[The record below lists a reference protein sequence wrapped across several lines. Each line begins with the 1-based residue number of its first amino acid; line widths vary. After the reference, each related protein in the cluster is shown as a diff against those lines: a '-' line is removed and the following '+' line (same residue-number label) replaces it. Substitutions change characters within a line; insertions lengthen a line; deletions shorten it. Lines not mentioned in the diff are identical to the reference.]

1 MTRVSRQHTMIALLY
16 VFLLAGGLW
25 HVLGV
30 LQKEMRLLAAPMIVL
45 LCLLLC
51 CEYLRQLRAEATA
64 ANHASQRFVLW
75 SVFVLIGGFCIE
87 LAGVKTGAIFGSYFY
102 GETLQP
108 ALWEIPLVIGFAW
121 LGIIISAAV
130 ISQRLMPERFSRRPF
145 LIAVCIAMLMVIF
158 DVLMEPAAMKLGYW
172 TWYEGIVPWRNYLA
186 WFVFGFILS
195 YIGLRLGLLMEKSLP
210 LAVHAYVAQLGYF
223 MLVKLA

>member
-1 MTRVSRQHTMIALLY
+1 MIALLY
-16 VFLLAGGLW
+16 VVLLAGGFW
-25 HVLGV
+25 HVFGV
-30 LQKEMRLLAAPMIVL
+30 LQREMRLLAAPMIVM

-51 CEYLRQLRAEATA
+51 FEYLRHLRVDA
-64 ANHASQRFVLW
+64 ASSIHAGQRFVLW

-87 LAGVKTGAIFGSYFY
+87 LAGVKTGAIFGSYSY

-108 ALWEIPLVIGFAW
+108 ALWEIPLAIGFAW
-121 LGIIISAAV
+121 LGMIISASV
-130 ISQRLMPERFSRRPF
+130 ISQRLLPARFARRPL
-145 LIAVCIAMLMVIF
+145 LIAACIALLMVIF
-158 DVLMEPAAMKLGYW
+158 DMFMEPAATKLGYW
-172 TWYEGIVPWRNYLA
+172 TWRDGIVPWRNYLA

-210 LAVHAYVAQLGYF
+210 LAAHAYVAQLGYF

>member
-1 MTRVSRQHTMIALLY
+1 MTRVGRQYSMIALLY

-30 LQKEMRLLAAPMIVL
+30 LQKEMRLLAAPMIVM

-51 CEYLRQLRAEATA
+51 FEYLCQLRDNATSS
-64 ANHASQRFVLW
+64 NHASQRFVLW

-87 LAGVKTGAIFGSYFY
+87 LAGVKTGIIFGSYFY
-102 GETLQP
+102 GKTLQP
-108 ALWEIPLVIGFAW
+108 ALWEIPLAIGFAW
-121 LGIIISAAV
+121 LGMIISAAV
-130 ISQRLMPERFSRRPF
+130 ISQRLLPARFSRRPF
-145 LIAVCIAMLMVIF
+145 LIAVCIALLMVVF
-158 DVLMEPAAMKLGYW
+158 DVFMEPAAMKLGYW
-172 TWYEGIVPWRNYLA
+172 AWHNGVVPWRNYLA

-195 YIGLRLGLLMEKSLP
+195 YIGLRLGLLMEKSSP

-223 MLVKLA
+223 LLVKLA

>member
-1 MTRVSRQHTMIALLY
+1 MTRVSRQQIMIALLY

-25 HVLGV
+25 HVIGV

-51 CEYLRQLRAEATA
+51 FEYLRQMRIS
-64 ANHASQRFVLW
+64 ANSPNRTGQRFVLW
-75 SVFVLIGGFCIE
+75 SLFVLFGGFCIE

-102 GETLQP
+102 GEALQP
-108 ALWEIPLVIGFAW
+108 ALWEIPLAIGFAW
-121 LGIIISAAV
+121 LGMIISAAV
-130 ISQRLMPERFSRRPF
+130 ISQRLLPARFSRRPI
-145 LIAVCIAMLMVIF
+145 LIAACIALLMVIF
-158 DVLMEPAAMKLGYW
+158 DMFMEPAAMKLGYW
-172 TWYEGIVPWRNYLA
+172 TWHDGIVPWRNYVA

>member
-1 MTRVSRQHTMIALLY
+1 MMQMRGQHIMIALLY

-30 LQKEMRLLAAPMIVL
+30 LQKEMRLLAAPMIVM

-51 CEYLRQLRAEATA
+51 FEYLRQLRVDATSS
-64 ANHASQRFVLW
+64 NHASQRFVLW

-87 LAGVKTGAIFGSYFY
+87 LAGVKTGIIFGLYFY

-108 ALWEIPLVIGFAW
+108 TLWKIPLAIGFAW
-121 LGIIISAAV
+121 LGMIISAAV
-130 ISQRLMPERFSRRPF
+130 ISQRLLPARFSRRP
-145 LIAVCIAMLMVIF
+145 LLMAACIAILMVIF
-158 DVLMEPAAMKLGYW
+158 DVFMEPAAMKLGYW
-172 TWYEGIVPWRNYLA
+172 IWHEGVVPWRNYLA
-186 WFVFGFILS
+186 WFVFGFIFS
-195 YIGLRLGLLMEKSLP
+195 YIGLRLGLLMEKSSP
-210 LAVHAYVAQLGYF
+210 LAMHANVAQLGYF

>member
-1 MTRVSRQHTMIALLY
+1 MRRVSRQQIVVVLVY

-30 LQKEMRLLAAPMIVL
+30 LQKEMRLLATPMIVM

-51 CEYLRQLRAEATA
+51 FEYLRQLRADATS
-64 ANHASQRFVLW
+64 NHLSQKFVLW
-75 SVFVLIGGFCIE
+75 CVFVLIGGFCIE

-108 ALWEIPLVIGFAW
+108 TLCEIPLAIGFAW
-121 LGIIISAAV
+121 LGMIISAAA
-130 ISQRLMPERFSRRPF
+130 ISQRLLSARFSRRPI
-145 LIAVCIAMLMVIF
+145 LIATCIALLMVIF
-158 DVLMEPAAMKLGYW
+158 DVFMEPAAMKLGYW
-172 TWYEGIVPWRNYLA
+172 TWRDGVVPWRNYLA
-186 WFVFGFILS
+186 WFVFGLILS
-195 YIGLRLGLLMEKSLP
+195 YIGLRFGLLRKKSLP
-210 LAVHAYVAQLGYF
+210 LAMHAYLAQLGYF

>member
-1 MTRVSRQHTMIALLY
+1 MIALLY

-30 LQKEMRLLAAPMIVL
+30 LQREMRLLATPMIVM

-51 CEYLRQLRAEATA
+51 FEYLRQLRVDA
-64 ANHASQRFVLW
+64 ASSNRASQRFVLW

-87 LAGVKTGAIFGSYFY
+87 LAGVKTGIIFGPYFY
-102 GETLQP
+102 GATLQP
-108 ALWEIPLVIGFAW
+108 TLWEIPLASGFAW
-121 LGIIISAAV
+121 LGMIISAAV
-130 ISQRLMPERFSRRPF
+130 ISQRLLPARFARRPF
-145 LIAVCIAMLMVIF
+145 LIAASIAILMVIF
-158 DVLMEPAAMKLGYW
+158 DMFMEPAAMKLGYW
-172 TWYEGIVPWRNYLA
+172 TWHDGIVPWRNYLA

-195 YIGLRLGLLMEKSLP
+195 YIGLRLGLLMEKSSS

-223 MLVKLA
+223 MLVKLS